1 MIYVMS
7 GSRRETLR
15 WATAQGIPYR
25 HARHVYD
32 AQTLPGRIA
41 GVRFVQLEGFETL
54 RNRHAIV
61 ARLKRANYRDI
72 EVELWRETEDGEW
85 YQVSGEPAPAEPE
98 TEVDIP
104 IDGPSDD
111 SVEEPQDDTPTA
123 EPEPEQEAPAA
134 ETDEVDP
141 LEQFIGLTEAPADEE
156 SEEEPMKAHEVIDV
170 VQPVEAEQVE
180 DAKPKRTRRTKV
192 QMAYDAA
199 LADWESNGGSLEAV
213 IEARDALAAKQPDD
227 ERLLTAP
234 QSDEEVEAQ
243 AEDDDAL
250 DF

>member
-15 WATAQGIPYR
+15 WATAQGIPFR

-41 GVRFVQLEGFETL
+41 GVRFVQLQGFETL

-72 EVELWRETEDGEW
+72 EVELWRENETGDW
-85 YQVSGEPAPAEPE
+85 YQVLGEPVPADPE
-98 TEVDIP
+98 TEIEIP
-104 IDGPSDD
+104 TDGPSDD
-111 SVEEPQDDTPTA
+111 SVDEPQDETPTA
-123 EPEPEQEAPAA
+123 EPEPEPEAPAA
-134 ETDEVDP
+134 ETDGVDP
-141 LEQFIGLTEAPADEE
+141 LEQFIGLTEQTVTDEPE
-156 SEEEPMKAHEVIDV
+156 VTEPVTEEV
-170 VQPVEAEQVE
+170 VEETKP
-180 DAKPKRTRRTKV
+180 KPKRTRRTNV

-234 QSDEEVEAQ
+234 QSDDEVEAQ